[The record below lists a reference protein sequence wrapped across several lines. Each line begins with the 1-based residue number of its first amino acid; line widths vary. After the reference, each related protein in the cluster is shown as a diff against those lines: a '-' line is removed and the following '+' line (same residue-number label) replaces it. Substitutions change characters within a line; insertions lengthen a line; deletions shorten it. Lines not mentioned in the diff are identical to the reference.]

1 MYFKKVGKKMYGK
14 NEKEKKLNIL
24 ITEKNRDKIIA
35 VLEDFQKGFK
45 TRTIDDRHVFAE
57 AENLS
62 EKFNEVPKK
71 YLKGCSFDWMPYA
84 EKLPSSYKYNS
95 SALATAI
102 VLQYTGTCWKLV
114 KIARAQM
121 ERKIMYSSYSQKF
134 LETVDLLQAFENSIR
149 ISEFTDLETAEEKA
163 KREEREKLRDEPY
176 IAIDFKKYHDYHD
189 VTLRIG
195 PARAGFLTA
204 ASENWYGAIQKLKA
218 FKANAQDRTCKAHII
233 PCYADA
239 PNYYKLIFT
248 TGEEDLKIYGSDGKY
263 IKFTNKGG
271 FEIYISGYTG
281 IIIKFM

>member
-1 MYFKKVGKKMYGK
+1 MYGK

-45 TRTIDDRHVFAE
+45 TRTIDERYIFAE
-57 AENLS
+57 AKNLS
-62 EKFNEVPKK
+62 EKFNNLVPKNA
-71 YLKGCSFDWMPYA
+71 LKGCSFDWMPYA
-84 EKLPSSYKYNS
+84 EKLPNAYKYNS
-95 SALATAI
+95 SALATA
-102 VLQYTGTCWKLV
+102 VVFEFTGKYWKLI
-114 KIARAQM
+114 KISREQM
-121 ERKIMYSSYSQKF
+121 ERKKMIAYYSQKF
-134 LETVDLLQAFENSIR
+134 MEAFDLLDAFEDSINL
-149 ISEFTDLETAEEKA
+149 SEFPDLETPEEKA

-189 VTLRIG
+189 ITLRIG

-218 FKANAQDRTCKAHII
+218 FKANAQDRTCKAYVI
-233 PCYADA
+233 PYHANIPDH
-239 PNYYKLIFT
+239 YKLIFT

-271 FEIYISGYTG
+271 FEIYTSGYTG

>member
-1 MYFKKVGKKMYGK
+1 MIGK

-24 ITEKNRDKIIA
+24 INEKNREKIIS

-62 EKFNEVPKK
+62 EKFNEIPKK

-95 SALATAI
+95 SALATSI

-114 KIARAQM
+114 KIAREQM
-121 ERKIMYSSYSQKF
+121 ERKIMFSSYSKKF
-134 LETVDLLQAFENSIR
+134 LEAFDLLDAFEDSIR
-149 ISEFTDLETAEEKA
+149 ISEFPDLETE
-163 KREEREKLRDEPY
+163 EERASRLEKEKLRDDPY
-176 IAIDFKKYHDYHD
+176 IDFEKYHDYHD
-189 VTLRIG
+189 ITLRIG
-195 PARAGFLTA
+195 PARAGFLTVVGA
-204 ASENWYGAIQKLKA
+204 NWYGDMQNLKA
-218 FKANAQDRTCKAHII
+218 VETNPHIRTCKAHII
-233 PCYADA
+233 PCYASIPD
-239 PNYYKLIFT
+239 YYKLIFT
-248 TGEEDLKIYGSDGKY
+248 TAQEYLKIYGSDGKF

-271 FEIYISGYTG
+271 FNVYTSGSTG